1 MGKVKGLALLAVT
14 GLSACG
20 TLRERGEQ
28 VRVTASASVV
38 ADCAQKGSVALG
50 SAPTAGYGDNGLL
63 ELRKQAIERGGN
75 VLLVRS
81 YAAPDGGTAY
91 FCDPL
96 PPADDPRI
104 KPPGNPGG

>member
-1 MGKVKGLALLAVT
+1 MPRVQQLALLAVV
-14 GLSACG
+14 GLAACG

-38 ADCAQKGSVALG
+38 ADCVQKGGVALG

-63 ELRKQAIERGGN
+63 ELRKQAVERGGN

-91 FCDPL
+91 HCDPL

-104 KPPGNPGG
+104 KPLGRP

>member
-1 MGKVKGLALLAVT
+1 MGKLQQLALLAAA

-20 TLRERGEQ
+20 SLRERGEQ

-38 ADCAQKGSVALG
+38 AECLQKGSVALG
-50 SAPTAGYGDNGLL
+50 SAPTAGSGDNGLL
-63 ELRKQAIERGGN
+63 ELRKQAVERGGN

-91 FCDPL
+91 HCDPL

-104 KPPGNPGG
+104 KPLGRP